1 MRARE
6 ILRAKT
12 ARRALSRLFPISA
25 LPPTLR
31 EVFGASASEENTRDE
46 GWSTVAIKKRKLAGR
61 PLGAASKVKT
71 INRDANQSI
80 FSFTNQPQST
90 RGASEAPETTQPTEH
105 SRMDCDDS
113 QAGGEA

>member
-1 MRARE
+1 MPARAKE

-31 EVFGASASEENTRDE
+31 EAFGAPEESTRDE
-46 GWSTVAIKKRKLAGR
+46 GWYTVATKKIKLAGR
-61 PLGAASKVKT
+61 PLGAVSKAKI
-71 INRDANQSI
+71 INRDASQSI
-80 FSFTNQPQST
+80 FSFTSQSQST
-90 RGASEAPETTQPTEH
+90 RGASEAPEITQPIEH
-105 SRMDCDDS
+105 SRMDCDTT